1 MKEVHKMKRILSLLL
16 ILVCFTLLL
25 AGCGDKAKTENVTVT
40 IVNKSGE
47 VVLALKNVKAKDLDD
62 DDKINIYEALKAAHK
77 TCPAGED
84 GFAAENGS
92 YGLSMTK
99 LWGEENGGSFGYY
112 VNEASAMALTDEV
125 KAGDR
130 IVAFAYTDTVGFSD
144 RFSYFTPMTATKSA
158 SESVTLTLTALI
170 PDANWNFVPTA
181 VAGAKITVNGTATE
195 YVTDAEGKV
204 TLTLAKGENLIS
216 ATSDALNL
224 IPPVAKITIK

>member
-112 VNEASAMALTDEV
+112 VNEASALALTDEV

-130 IVAFAYTDTVGFSD
+130 IVAFAYTDTTTWSD
-144 RFSYFTPMTATKSA
+144 TFCFFAPQTETKN
-158 SESVTLTLTALI
+158 EGDSVTLTLK
-170 PDANWNFVPTA
+170 A
-181 VAGAKITVNGTATE
+181 VVYGMDPFAVVGAKITVNGAATE

-204 TLTLAKGENLIS
+204 TLTLAKGENTIS
-216 ATSDALNL
+216 ATSETMNL
-224 IPPVAKITIK
+224 VPPVAKITIK